1 MNLLKDITT
10 TLRYRVCVHS
20 LCMLWFEYNLGKYNA
35 KCFVRSHEIDICSYI
50 R

>member
-1 MNLLKDITT
+1 MNLLEDITT

-20 LCMLWFEYNLGKYNA
+20 VCMLWFEYNLGKYA
-35 KCFVRSHEIDICSYI
+35 KGFVRSHVIDICSYI